1 MENSA
6 LMSALVQGTNLDNV
20 VAKAEDI
27 VTGGMNWNEI
37 FFEAQPGN
45 EYLIKFLPNLSGDVI
60 THRSQYRNLP
70 DPDRKGKTF
79 RWTSSGNAATDPVLQ
94 LFFDLHQEAK
104 NGDKVAEMKCK
115 KYLGNTN
122 QAACVIQ
129 ILKSPNPEEI
139 GKFRIMAFSSF
150 GENATIANLI
160 KNKISPSENK
170 LKLGEKPEDIFNV
183 FGSSALYLVCKKV
196 MIPQTNGPAIPG
208 RGYSESTWLE
218 KKAYGA
224 VIILEDGTQHE
235 FSTADI
241 DPATKQVKP
250 EVMPFF
256 NKLVEELQNPKIN
269 VHNYFA
275 YCEPGDPRNTPET
288 EEYLKKVIKKVNE
301 IVPIIREKSLKEI
314 EEYGRKDN
322 SESGASSSDSAKT
335 INGASAKDI
344 LKDAVP
350 TEIAG
355 SVMNQDADQKPAEH
369 KSEDT
374 DSVVDDILNS

>member
-1 MENSA
+1 MEKSA

-27 VTGGMNWNEI
+27 VNSGMNWNEI

-45 EYLIKFLPNLSGDVI
+45 EYVIKFLPNLSGNPI

-115 KYLGNTN
+115 KYLSNTN

-129 ILKSPNPEEI
+129 ILQSPNPEEV
-139 GKFRIMAFSSF
+139 GKIRIMAFSSY

-183 FGSSALYLVCKKV
+183 FGSSALYLVCKKIMV
-196 MIPQTNGPAIPG
+196 PQSDGPAVPG
-208 RGYSESTWLE
+208 RGFSESTWLE
-218 KKAYGA
+218 KRAYGA
-224 VIILEDGTQHE
+224 VAILEDGTQHE
-235 FSTADI
+235 FTVADI
-241 DPATKQVKP
+241 DPATKQVKE

-256 NKLVEELQNPKIN
+256 NKLVEDLQNPKVN
-269 VHNYFA
+269 VHNYFE

-301 IVPIIREKSLKEI
+301 IVPIIREKTLKEI
-314 EEYGRKDN
+314 SEYGRKDN
-322 SESGASSSDSAKT
+322 SESGASSSDSATT
-335 INGASAKDI
+335 INGASSKDI
-344 LKDAVP
+344 LADAVP
-350 TEIAG
+350 TEITN
-355 SVMNQDADQKPAEH
+355 SVMNQDAQKESVQ
-369 KSEDT
+369 KDS
-374 DSVVDDILNS
+374 DSVVDDILND